1 MEVVFISVALDFNVH
16 IFGRI
21 LSRAETETV
30 KPHRIF
36 VIRALVGIVFS
47 AGVKLAVK
55 QLPVVALLL
64 VVEINRRAAAEV
76 LHLNRAVGVFRDGYF
91 LTEAFARLVYR
102 VGDYLKNRMFAA
114 VQSVRTENNAR
125 TFSNPVR
132 TLELFYTVVAVFSG
146 CFRHLSYLFP

>member
-64 VVEINRRAAAEV
+64 VVKVNRRAAAEV
-76 LHLNRAVGVFRDGYF
+76 LHLNRAVSVFGDKYF
-91 LTEAFARLVYR
+91 LTKTVSCLVY
-102 VGDYLKNRMFAA
+102 GI
-114 VQSVRTENNAR
+114 
-125 TFSNPVR
+125 
-132 TLELFYTVVAVFSG
+132 
-146 CFRHLSYLFP
+146 